1 MKKVMEYRNR
11 IGINPLIELVPVVRG
26 YSEKGWSNPKKTVD
40 RILRDLEESKAGQI
54 TYETLLNWIMDY
66 LESERLLSFGSRKA
80 KNTLGFIVVDP
91 GKKLQVQLSDV
102 VVNLEQSCQDI
113 AESFNQTEQNNILV
127 DAVPQIIRNRSIVYE
142 EGFDKIC
149 FIIDRDKDSFLSH
162 DNNNQYAYVKNK
174 CKEKGFG
181 FYLTNPCFEFW
192 LLLHFDDVKTL
203 DEEKLLNNPKV
214 SSRRRYTEQEL
225 RNRMKNYAKSSYDT
239 TWFMNRIDIA
249 VENEKDYCEDEN
261 MLEYSI
267 GNRVGMLIEEMRNA
281 DSR

>member
-80 KNTLGFIVVDP
+80 KTLWDSLLWILEE
-91 GKKLQVQLSDV
+91 KLQVQLSDV

-174 CKEKGFG
+174 RLFS
-181 FYLTNPCFEFW
+181 
-192 LLLHFDDVKTL
+192 
-203 DEEKLLNNPKV
+203 KLV
-214 SSRRRYTEQEL
+214 
-225 RNRMKNYAKSSYDT
+225 
-239 TWFMNRIDIA
+239 I
-249 VENEKDYCEDEN
+249 
-261 MLEYSI
+261 
-267 GNRVGMLIEEMRNA
+267 
-281 DSR
+281 

>member
-1 MKKVMEYRNR
+1 M
-11 IGINPLIELVPVVRG
+11 
-26 YSEKGWSNPKKTVD
+26 
-40 RILRDLEESKAGQI
+40 
-54 TYETLLNWIMDY
+54 
-66 LESERLLSFGSRKA
+66 
-80 KNTLGFIVVDP
+80 
-91 GKKLQVQLSDV
+91 
-102 VVNLEQSCQDI
+102 
-113 AESFNQTEQNNILV
+113 
-127 DAVPQIIRNRSIVYE
+127 
-142 EGFDKIC
+142 
-149 FIIDRDKDSFLSH
+149 
-162 DNNNQYAYVKNK
+162 KNK

-267 GNRVGMLIEEMRNA
+267 GSRVGMLIEEMRNA